1 MPVVGVGA
9 GAVYDRGEANAVP
22 QPPVVIDATGPRPVR
37 DSLSS
42 TAPVAKA
49 AVVCQV
55 LLVVL
60 VHEHCGTIDQS
71 IRAQSRTEM

>member
-1 MPVVGVGA
+1 MPVVRICA
-9 GAVYDRGEANAVP
+9 GAVDDWGEANAVP

-37 DSLSS
+37 DPLSS
-42 TAPVAKA
+42 TAPVAEA
-49 AVVCQV
+49 AMIGQV